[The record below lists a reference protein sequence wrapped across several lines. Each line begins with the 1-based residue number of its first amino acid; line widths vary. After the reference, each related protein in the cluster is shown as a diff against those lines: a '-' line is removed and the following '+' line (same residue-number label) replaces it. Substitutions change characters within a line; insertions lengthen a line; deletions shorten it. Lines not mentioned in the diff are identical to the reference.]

1 MVRTKPSQWS
11 PAPELSVL
19 QVPVGGGIPELRK
32 RFCLLPPDGPNA
44 PERMRKMRPLRVD
57 RRVATSYQLR
67 RESGDHS
74 SLTWGPKNRICRF
87 YLGTQISVDASIFG
101 YLFSILLGQA
111 IETISIVTGTSEQQ
125 TRWQIAQVDE
135 LSKEQTPS
143 TVNRAKSVSWPE
155 LVAPGSGHQRHHSCI
170 SLAQWGDDAWS
181 FQTAKN
187 NVVSWGTSLFGDT
200 NFELI
205 YVEVSHVEL
214 LLSGPKDMISFL
226 GLWNTRNPYGFM
238 FDLQSW
244 MSSNLSCNDALGS
257 LLSCFAHGESRP
269 GIAARGSRALWLLE
283 IHWGGVIFGAD
294 DDFVG
299 ATVGVTNLGMFFLMV
314 PLLMPYMRWP
324 IRLEILYYIS
334 TSLIHIDW
342 REFQRGSGVDLL
354 Q

>member
-1 MVRTKPSQWS
+1 
-11 PAPELSVL
+11 
-19 QVPVGGGIPELRK
+19 
-32 RFCLLPPDGPNA
+32 
-44 PERMRKMRPLRVD
+44 
-57 RRVATSYQLR
+57 
-67 RESGDHS
+67 
-74 SLTWGPKNRICRF
+74 
-87 YLGTQISVDASIFG
+87 
-101 YLFSILLGQA
+101 
-111 IETISIVTGTSEQQ
+111 
-125 TRWQIAQVDE
+125 
-135 LSKEQTPS
+135 
-143 TVNRAKSVSWPE
+143 
-155 LVAPGSGHQRHHSCI
+155 
-170 SLAQWGDDAWS
+170 
-181 FQTAKN
+181 
-187 NVVSWGTSLFGDT
+187 
-200 NFELI
+200 LI